1 MIENK
6 KLAMSLDENG
16 FVAELEMKEEIM
28 EILTGVRSDV
38 DFENSTKLID
48 DGILESLDIV
58 AIVGEF
64 NETFDVEISVED
76 LVPENFNSVDAM
88 VELITRAQE

>member
-1 MIENK
+1 MPFI
-6 KLAMSLDENG
+6 LGNG
-16 FVAELEMKEEIM
+16 ELEMKEEIM

-64 NETFDVEISVED
+64 NETFDVEISVEAVSYTHLD
-76 LVPENFNSVDAM
+76 VYKRQPLYTVTFFP
-88 VELITRAQE
+88 ITMLRFR

>member
-1 MIENK
+1 
-6 KLAMSLDENG
+6 
-16 FVAELEMKEEIM
+16 MKEQIL
-28 EILTGVRSDV
+28 EILTDIRADI
-38 DFENSTKLID
+38 DYENETKLID
-48 DGILESLDIV
+48 DDILASLDIV

-88 VELITRAQE
+88 VELITKAQE

>member
-1 MIENK
+1 
-6 KLAMSLDENG
+6 
-16 FVAELEMKEEIM
+16 MKEEIM
-28 EILTGVRSDV
+28 EILTGVRRDV

>member
-1 MIENK
+1 
-6 KLAMSLDENG
+6 
-16 FVAELEMKEEIM
+16 MKEEIM

-48 DGILESLDIV
+48 DGNLESLDIV

>member
-1 MIENK
+1 
-6 KLAMSLDENG
+6 
-16 FVAELEMKEEIM
+16 MKEEIM

-38 DFENSTKLID
+38 DFENSTKRID

>member
-1 MIENK
+1 MRETV
-6 KLAMSLDENG
+6 L
-16 FVAELEMKEEIM
+16 
-28 EILTGVRSDV
+28 EILTEIRGDI
-38 DFENSTKLID
+38 DFENATRLID
-48 DGILESLDIV
+48 DNILASLDIV

-64 NETFDVEISVED
+64 NYEFDVEISVED

>member
-1 MIENK
+1 MP
-6 KLAMSLDENG
+6 LTTGNG
-16 FVAELEMKEEIM
+16 EFEMKEEIM